1 MEITGVLKSV
11 QLKGGN
17 AVIQLEAATNG
28 KVFDI
33 AKHVDKEIVVV
44 FEPTQLTL
52 DRETGE
58 VC

>member
-1 MEITGVLKSV
+1 MEITGTIKSV
-11 QLKGGN
+11 QLKGGK
-17 AVIQLEAATNG
+17 AVIQLEASPNG

-33 AKHVDKEIVVV
+33 AKHVDEEIIVN
-44 FEPTQLTL
+44 FEPTQLML